1 MFTKYKNYK
10 NYTNYTKYTNYVNNM
25 MAPIFLIF
33 SSLFF
38 IKNVSNE
45 LSSLAKPT
53 YNYRFYRNI
62 FVFLG
67 SLGCSKYMIRYT
79 IKSSSKIQES
89 VESFLFYTYNTLIL
103 HRCLSNKEWF
113 TTLVLFDNIE
123 HHVFTELELVV
134 YQLQISHYLLEL
146 LYFFYRDI
154 KRKDDKEM
162 LIHHIITLILIIGSY
177 HTNLIRAGLYVMY
190 LHDIN
195 DIFLQLS
202 KTLVYHNVNEN
213 ITNSTFGIFIVSWI
227 YTRLYLYGILVYD
240 MGANY
245 YNINFLLN
253 TLFYCLCILYTLN
266 VIWFKLIIDVLIKTV
281 FGKKLVDV
289 REE

>member
-1 MFTKYKNYK
+1 MLKLKSPFSQIILLYSSI
-10 NYTNYTKYTNYVNNM
+10 
-25 MAPIFLIF
+25 IFIECT
-33 SSLFF
+33 
-38 IKNVSNE
+38 SNE
-45 LSSLAKPT
+45 NNNSTLVKPLFNC
-53 YNYRFYRNI
+53 YFYANI
-62 FVFLG
+62 AIFTIG
-67 SLGCSKYMIRYT
+67 
-79 IKSSSKIQES
+79 IKSGQQLLQKIIIDNKKLYES
-89 VESFLFYTYNTLIL
+89 LDSLLFYTYNTFLL
-103 HRCLSNKEWF
+103 HRCLNNKDWF
-113 TTLVLFDNIE
+113 HKLLLFDNVE
-123 HHVFTELELVV
+123 NHLFTQLELTI
-134 YQLQISHYLLEL
+134 YGLQIAHYLLEIS
-146 LYFFYRDI
+146 YCYNKEI

-162 LIHHIITLILIIGSY
+162 FIHHIITLILIIGSY

-195 DIFLQLS
+195 DVFLQLS
-202 KTLVYHNVNEN
+202 KTLVYRNVNGN

-240 MGANY
+240 MGTNY

-266 VIWFKLIIDVLIKTV
+266 VIWFKLIVDVLIKTV